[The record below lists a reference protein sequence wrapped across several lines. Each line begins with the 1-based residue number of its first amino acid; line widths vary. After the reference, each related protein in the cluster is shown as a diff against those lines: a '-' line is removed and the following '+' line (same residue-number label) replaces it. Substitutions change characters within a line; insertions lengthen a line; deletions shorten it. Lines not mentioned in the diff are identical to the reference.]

1 MTRRPVRIVVAAA
14 VALALG
20 MVAPGPRAGAQTP
33 SFALLTPEEQ
43 MQYEN
48 VGSGA
53 VRSIAIQSNAGPQIQ
68 IAAPQGFTLRSPVDF
83 DIRVSPRDGVAVDMS
98 TLRID
103 YRLGPAWVNVTNRIM
118 RHAAIAGARLR
129 ARGAEL
135 PQGDHAL
142 RVSIRDAQQR
152 VTQATVRFTV
162 AN

>member
-53 VRSIAIQSNAGPQIQ
+53 VRSIGQFGP
-68 IAAPQGFTLRSPVDF
+68 R
-83 DIRVSPRDGVAVDMS
+83 
-98 TLRID
+98 
-103 YRLGPAWVNVTNRIM
+103 N
-118 RHAAIAGARLR
+118 GAR
-129 ARGAEL
+129 ENFFL
-135 PQGDHAL
+135 P
-142 RVSIRDAQQR
+142 
-152 VTQATVRFTV
+152 
-162 AN
+162 